1 MFALNASLLTRK
13 CQLRCGLSNLY
24 AFSLVA
30 VVARCL
36 VIFFFLALT
45 GCGFGNLRRVESLL
59 LDVLDLCPR
68 ADPAGANIVA
78 YGDSFAWLG
87 CKGDLIDTKSST
99 VGDRFEMGGWF
110 VGHWFGRVVFGKKS
124 ELREI
129 EWRGLGCLAKILVQ
143 RFQLT
148 VTEMMFPQPTL
159 RSIEL

>member
-13 CQLRCGLSNLY
+13 CRLRYGLSNLY

-45 GCGFGNLRRVESLL
+45 GCGFGDLRRVESLL

-78 YGDSFAWLG
+78 CGDSFAWLG

-99 VGDRFEMGGWF
+99 VGDRFEMGGRF
-110 VGHWFGRVVFGKKS
+110 IGHWFGRVAFGKKMS
-124 ELREI
+124 ALGDSVEGF
-129 EWRGLGCLAKILVQ
+129 GLSDENLGTKMSADCDRDDVPVIG
-143 RFQLT
+143 R
-148 VTEMMFPQPTL
+148 
-159 RSIEL
+159 RCG